1 MNELQQIPLELQD
14 IIQQR
19 QQDQQQQQL
28 QDRPFEKEYDI
39 AKHLFSVSKY
49 PGKSIN
55 EDSSRGNNNPTELQ
69 AVRGAARLI
78 NRLELGEK
86 LFDWNFKNIIDF
98 FEGDRAIT
106 DVTGRSK
113 NAAFAYLAKSDIN
126 IQQAEQMI
134 SNNMDY
140 GQEAVES
147 AREKIGQKI
156 PFLKRK
162 EL

>member
-1 MNELQQIPLELQD
+1 MNDLQQVPDELRD
-14 IIQQR
+14 IVAQR
-19 QQDQQQQQL
+19 QQDQMQL
-28 QDRPFEKEYDI
+28 QNRPFERECDV

-49 PGKSIN
+49 PGKSVN
-55 EDSSRGNNNPTELQ
+55 EDSSRGNNNPLELQ

-86 LFDWNFKNIIDF
+86 LFSWNFKNLIDF

-126 IQQAEQMI
+126 IQQAEQMVA
-134 SNNMDY
+134 NNMDY
-140 GQEAVES
+140 GQEAEQS
-147 AREKIGQKI
+147 ARAKIESKI

-162 EL
+162 EM